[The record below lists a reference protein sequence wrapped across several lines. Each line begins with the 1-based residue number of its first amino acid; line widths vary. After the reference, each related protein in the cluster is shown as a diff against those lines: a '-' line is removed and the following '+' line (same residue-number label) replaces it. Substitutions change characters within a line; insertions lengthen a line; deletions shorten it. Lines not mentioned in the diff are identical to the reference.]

1 MDSGEFD
8 KIIKKNLGNYS
19 SLPKR
24 EVKRAVFGFLFF
36 QNLWVFHKLKLF
48 SILSIA
54 IGLSLGLLLQND
66 DKNIQDFSELDFEN
80 NQKPLLKSL
89 NEPFFSNG
97 SENREIIGA
106 KNNDPLNSGKSIAN
120 NELIPPTLNQKN
132 TLDFV
137 PKKNESQPSFSEN
150 SSKLLKKKNKSFR
163 NNENKVAPTN
173 VKSIGLNTKNG
184 VDEKKINPIKAANSD
199 YSVAKFEEIERVEEL
214 SYYNT
219 ESENEIGNKLLDSKI
234 QIKAAIPLTLKY
246 NIDSVESVP
255 LISAKASDYFNNKSK
270 RGWSIDAYFS
280 PFSRVDIDNKL
291 VPSLQDYWW
300 DFYKEY
306 DMKKSGFSGGFNVSY
321 NLRNFKINSGFNLI
335 QISDYKP
342 TYEYYT
348 EVDSIFVFSSLNEL
362 SLFSIDYISGL
373 QVFGQDTAVILYV
386 DPNDSRLIDEIN
398 NQDANRY
405 TYFKIPL
412 TLGYEFSFK
421 RFSFEINT
429 GLEYSRLVKS
439 SGISFKNGYVD
450 VGIRPYPYYFYDN
463 MVATTYSNNSQ
474 AMKINNLNY
483 VANLISRVRLAPSID
498 FFSAFNFQ
506 HQRQNIMG
514 GDYLLEKTFNRI
526 ALNFG
531 VTYYLN
537 SRLNLEEQIIPKFD

>member
-19 SLPKR
+19 KLPKR
-24 EVKRAVFGFLFF
+24 EVKRAVFGFLLF

-48 SILSIA
+48 SVLSIA

-66 DKNIQDFSELDFEN
+66 NKNIQDLTDLGFEN
-80 NQKPLLKSL
+80 NQIPLLKSL

-97 SENREIIGA
+97 SENREN
-106 KNNDPLNSGKSIAN
+106 KSSTNSHPLNSSESIAN
-120 NELIPPTLNQKN
+120 NELIPPLVNQKN
-132 TLDFV
+132 NTDFV

-150 SSKLLKKKNKSFR
+150 TSRLLKKKNKSFR
-163 NNENKVAPTN
+163 NNKDKGAPTN
-173 VKSIGLNTKNG
+173 VKSIDYNTNNG
-184 VDEKKINPIKAANSD
+184 IDEKKINPLKSANSD
-199 YSVAKFEEIERVEEL
+199 YSVAKLEEIERGKDFL
-214 SYYNT
+214 LYNT
-219 ESENEIGNKLLDSKI
+219 QSDYEIGNKLLDSKI
-234 QIKAAIPLTLKY
+234 QIKAAIPLTLTH

-255 LISAKASDYFNNKSK
+255 LISTKASDYSNNKSK

-306 DMKKSGFSGGFNVSY
+306 DMKKSGYSGGFNVSY

-335 QISDYKP
+335 QIFDYKP
-342 TYEYYT
+342 NYEYHT

-405 TYFKIPL
+405 TYFKIPI

-421 RFSFEINT
+421 RFSFELNG

-450 VGIRPYPYYFYDN
+450 VGIRPYPYYFYDD
-463 MVATTYSNNSQ
+463 MVATTYSNNSH
-474 AMKINNLNY
+474 AMKINNWNY
-483 VANLISRVRLAPSID
+483 VANLISRFRLAPSID

-506 HQRQNIMG
+506 HQRKNIMG

-526 ALNFG
+526 AFNFG
-531 VTYYLN
+531 ITYHLN
-537 SRLNLEEQIIPKFD
+537 PRLNLEEQIIPKFD

>member
-1 MDSGEFD
+1 M
-8 KIIKKNLGNYS
+8 
-19 SLPKR
+19 
-24 EVKRAVFGFLFF
+24 
-36 QNLWVFHKLKLF
+36 
-48 SILSIA
+48 
-54 IGLSLGLLLQND
+54 
-66 DKNIQDFSELDFEN
+66 
-80 NQKPLLKSL
+80 
-89 NEPFFSNG
+89 
-97 SENREIIGA
+97 
-106 KNNDPLNSGKSIAN
+106 
-120 NELIPPTLNQKN
+120 
-132 TLDFV
+132 
-137 PKKNESQPSFSEN
+137 
-150 SSKLLKKKNKSFR
+150 
-163 NNENKVAPTN
+163 
-173 VKSIGLNTKNG
+173 
-184 VDEKKINPIKAANSD
+184 
-199 YSVAKFEEIERVEEL
+199 
-214 SYYNT
+214 
-219 ESENEIGNKLLDSKI
+219 LDSKI
-234 QIKAAIPLTLKY
+234 QIKAAIPLTLTY

-255 LISAKASDYFNNKSK
+255 LISSKASDYFNNKSK

-280 PFSRVDIDNKL
+280 PFSKVNIDNKL

-306 DMKKSGFSGGFNVSY
+306 DMKKSGYSGGFNVSY

-335 QISDYKP
+335 QIFDYKP
-342 TYEYYT
+342 NYKYHT

-398 NQDANRY
+398 NKDANRY
-405 TYFKIPL
+405 TYFKIPI

-421 RFSFEINT
+421 RFSFELNG

-531 VTYYLN
+531 ITYHLN
-537 SRLNLEEQIIPKFD
+537 PRLNLEEQIIPKFD

>member
-48 SILSIA
+48 SVLSIA
-54 IGLSLGLLLQND
+54 IGLSLVLLLQNGN
-66 DKNIQDFSELDFEN
+66 KNIQDLSDLGFEN

-97 SENREIIGA
+97 SENHDN
-106 KNNDPLNSGKSIAN
+106 KSPTNSYPFNSSESIAN
-120 NELIPPTLNQKN
+120 NELIPPLINQKHIS
-132 TLDFV
+132 DFI
-137 PKKNESQPSFSEN
+137 PKINESQPSFSEN
-150 SSKLLKKKNKSFR
+150 PTRISKTKNKSFR
-163 NNENKVAPTN
+163 SNKNKVGPTN
-173 VKSIGLNTKNG
+173 VKSIDYNTNNG
-184 VDEKKINPIKAANSD
+184 IDEKKINPKKAANSD
-199 YSVAKFEEIERVEEL
+199 YSVANFEEIEREEDFL
-214 SYYNT
+214 FYNT
-219 ESENEIGNKLLDSKI
+219 QSEYEVGNKLLDSKI
-234 QIKAAIPLTLKY
+234 QIKATIPLTQKHI
-246 NIDSVESVP
+246 IDSVELVP
-255 LISAKASDYFNNKSK
+255 LISAKASDYSNNKSK

-291 VPSLQDYWW
+291 VPSFQDYWW

-306 DMKKSGFSGGFNVSY
+306 DMKKSGYSGGFNVSY
-321 NLRNFKINSGFNLI
+321 NLKNFKINSGFNLF
-335 QISDYKP
+335 QIFDYKP
-342 TYEYYT
+342 KYEYYT

-405 TYFKIPL
+405 TYFKIPI

-421 RFSFEINT
+421 RFSFELNG

-498 FFSAFNFQ
+498 FFSALNFQ
-506 HQRQNIMG
+506 HQRQNIMA

-537 SRLNLEEQIIPKFD
+537 SRLNLEEQIIPKFN